1 MYRLLFRKPGA
12 DGWDKG
18 PTFSD
23 EKLTPEA
30 KEMLVER
37 YARQGMETDFEKV
50 TEKVCEQE
58 TSHRGRRL
66 PPLRITLCG
75 FLSGLLAVSLVIN
88 LMLALVLLHR
98 VETPPVTTEVARPLS
113 CAAIPTKLILEDPEC
128 ADKLL
133 RTMNVTNVRVGRA
146 EHSEDSG
153 ADYTLPIRE
162 R

>member
-75 FLSGLLAVSLVIN
+75 FLSGLLAVSL
-88 LMLALVLLHR
+88 LANLVLAMTLSHR
-98 VETPPVTTEVARPLS
+98 VEKLAAIPEAPRSLP
-113 CAAIPTKLILEDPEC
+113 CQAIPTKLILEDPAC

-133 RTMNVTNVRVGRA
+133 RAMNVTNVRVVSQMA
-146 EHSEDSG
+146 
-153 ADYTLPIRE
+153 PPKQP
-162 R
+162 